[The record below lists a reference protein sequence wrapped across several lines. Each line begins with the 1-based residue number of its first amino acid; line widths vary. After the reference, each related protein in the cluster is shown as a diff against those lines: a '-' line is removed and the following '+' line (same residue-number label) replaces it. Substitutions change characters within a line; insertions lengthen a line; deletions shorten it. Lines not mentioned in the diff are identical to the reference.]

1 MSDIT
6 ALVPSD
12 SHKSF
17 YGKAHVISEDGKLM
31 CKSYETIVAEYE
43 KESDTITING
53 YYSPTTA
60 RHINS
65 FCDYVGKERASKNE
79 MLDCVSY

>member
-1 MSDIT
+1 MNVLLD
-6 ALVPSD
+6 LNPVD
-12 SHKSF
+12 GRKSF
-17 YGKAHVISEDGKLM
+17 YGKATVIDDGTTIK
-31 CKSYETIVAEYE
+31 CRSYQTIVAEYE

-65 FCDYVGKERASKNE
+65 FCDYVGKQRVSKRDME
-79 MLDCVSY
+79 DCVSY